1 MRYFKSNIKYK
12 ELVLRRESLKKEY
25 NQKLLDVLSRHG
37 IDSRLGFKIEIFPV
51 CYGLDFIFPPP
62 IAEVLRS
69 IKIAKIRKDGGV
81 YHSSSLYS
89 DLVNVRKTMDD
100 VETLFYLETVKAFRD
115 KRSQFSRLYSFTFRG
130 DRIFVKMPEGGMV
143 KEYFDEITEEE
154 FNLYHRAY
162 LLNNRFGAS

>member
-1 MRYFKSNIKYK
+1 M
-12 ELVLRRESLKKEY
+12 LRRESLKKEY
-25 NQKLLDVLSRHG
+25 NQKLLEVLAKHG

-51 CYGLDFIFPPP
+51 RYGLDFIFPSP

-69 IKIAKIRKDGGV
+69 LKIAKIRKDGGV
-81 YHSSSLYS
+81 YQNSPLYN
-89 DLVNVRKTMDD
+89 DLVNVRKTIDD
-100 VETLFYLETVKAFRD
+100 VETLFYLETVHNFRD
-115 KRSQFSRLYSFTFRG
+115 KRSSFSRLYLFTFRG

-143 KEYFDEITEEE
+143 LDYFDEITEEE